1 MIRKSITN
9 NPNTSTIATIFAVL
23 SILND
28 AITEFGAL
36 IFNDRIVTIIS
47 AVFLALTFIYN
58 ELKER
63 GIIKSA
69 KLRVARFI
77 NK

>member
-9 NPNTSTIATIFAVL
+9 NPNSSTIATIFIVL
-23 SILND
+23 SVLND

-36 IFNDRIVTIIS
+36 FFNDRTVTIIS
-47 AVFLALTFIYN
+47 SVFLALTFIYN

-69 KLRVARFI
+69 KLKVTRFF